1 MSITFNNS
9 YLGGIT
15 GQSASFLS
23 TFTNL
28 VNAVEGFFIQQF
40 SDTVTLNVTF
50 DWQPL
55 NASYPGPPAG
65 FILGSNNFSLNSV
78 SYADLRNALINHVST
93 NDSNP
98 GDDAA
103 ATAAAVLPGT
113 DPAPT
118 TGTNT
123 VRYLVTNGEEKL
135 LGLNGVGP
143 NDNLGADAT
152 ITLASDLPNGTFF
165 DFNRA
170 DGIGAN
176 GFDAFAVLAHEI
188 TEGLMGRIMSGG
200 SVPTGKTT
208 NDYNI
213 MDLFHFTAGGT
224 RAMLETGGNNVF
236 SFSGTTGDANLNR
249 VLDNS
254 GDIADPASSADPRNS
269 FADGQ
274 TGVINAITQ
283 TDLRILDV
291 LGWTRVN
298 GLDDHNQS
306 NTPATTVLNVNNGIN
321 GSIELQGDHD
331 WFKVVLDPTKHYAV
345 SVEGSAT
352 GAATLADPFV
362 AVYGGA
368 NPSRDTTAP
377 LLTADNGGVGTNSL
391 LLTGFG
397 LSGTFFVDVG
407 SIGTAPES
415 VAGKVQDI
423 GTGTYRVTL
432 FGNAPPVLSADAG
445 SPHAKTELP
454 GTTNSPTPDQVS
466 GTLSFTDADVGDT
479 HTASASLDSEIW
491 SGGATIPLATQ
502 VALAG
507 AMSDSISLDG
517 TTGSLGWQFSL
528 ADRNVDFLAVG
539 ETLTAVYNVTVT
551 DHHAGSPLSDSS
563 TQQVTVVF
571 TGTNDLPGVD
581 AGSSVLAHATS
592 ELPNVTNSSLI
603 DSTPLGIVAFTDPDL
618 NDRPTAT
625 LNTAGETVT
634 WQDATHD
641 YTSGLTPAQIAILEA
656 AVSIGAEAGNTNTG
670 KIDWHYDIVDKNLD
684 FLGVGE
690 SLTVTAPILIDDH
703 KSGVIS
709 QNVVVTINGAND
721 NPIAAADSNGTS
733 KNSTISVSAVNGL
746 LANDTDPDAHDQ
758 GHLFVGAVGGLATNV
773 GQAVAGT
780 YGSVDINADGSYVY
794 VANKGG
800 LPSKIV
806 AQDTFTYTVADGH
819 GGTDTST
826 LSIIVTNPG
835 VDYLAG
841 ANTTLNGG
849 NGKQVLD
856 GSAGHDVLIGG
867 NSPDILVGG
876 VMDTLTGGNGP
887 DTFLFRPHFG
897 ANTITDFDFHND
909 AIQLD
914 KSIFS
919 SVADL
924 LSHTTDTANGAVI
937 NDTHGDTITLTNV
950 TLAQLQTHPN
960 DFHVI

>member
-1 MSITFNNS
+1 MSITFNNT

-15 GQSASFLS
+15 AQSAAFQT
-23 TFTNL
+23 TFTTL
-28 VNAVEGFFIQQF
+28 VNAVEGFFNQQF
-40 SDTVTLNVTF
+40 SDNLTLNVSF
-50 DWQPL
+50 DWQAL
-55 NASYPGPPAG
+55 NPGYVSGG
-65 FILGSNNFSLNSV
+65 FTLGSNNFPLHTV

-93 NDSNP
+93 NDANP

-103 ATAAAVLPGT
+103 AVAALPAT

-123 VRYLVTNGEEKL
+123 DRYLVTNGQEKL
-135 LGLNGVGP
+135 LGLNGVGA

-165 DFNRA
+165 DFDRS

-200 SVPTGKTT
+200 SVPTGGTT
-208 NDYNI
+208 NDYNL
-213 MDLFHFTAGGT
+213 MDLFHYTSGGSL
-224 RAMLETGGNNVF
+224 AMLETGGNNLF
-236 SFSGTTGDANLNR
+236 SFSGSTGDRNLNR

-254 GDIADPASSADPRNS
+254 GDISDPSSSADPRDS

-283 TDLRILDV
+283 SGLRILDA

-306 NTPATTVLNVNNGIN
+306 NTAATTVLNAGVTNGIN
-321 GSIELQGDHD
+321 GNLELQGDHD
-331 WFKVVLDPTKHYAV
+331 WFKVVLDPTKHYAITID
-345 SVEGSAT
+345 GAAT
-352 GAATLADPFV
+352 GAGTLADPFL
-362 AVYGGA
+362 ALYGGV
-368 NPSRDTTAP
+368 NPSRDTSTP
-377 LLTADNGGVGTNSL
+377 LMTADNGGIGNNSL

-397 LSGTFFVDVG
+397 NSGTFFVDVG

-423 GTGTYRVTL
+423 NSGTYRVTL
-432 FGNAPPVLSADAG
+432 IGNAGPVLSPDTG
-445 SPHAKTELP
+445 SPHALTEQS
-454 GTTNSPTPDQVS
+454 GTTNSATPDQVS
-466 GTLSFTDADVGDT
+466 GSLSFTDPDAGDT
-479 HTASASLDSEIW
+479 HTASASLNSESW
-491 SGGATIPLATQ
+491 PGGSTPLATQ
-502 VALAG
+502 AALAT
-507 AMSDSISLDG
+507 AMSALISADG
-517 TTGSLGWQFSL
+517 TTGSLAWQFSL
-528 ADRNVDFLAVG
+528 ADSKVDFLAVG
-539 ETLTAVYNVTVT
+539 ETLTAIYDVTVT
-551 DHHAGSPLSDSS
+551 DHHVGSPFNDSS

-571 TGTNDLPGVD
+571 TGTNDTPLID
-581 AGSSVLAHATS
+581 AGSSVLANSIS
-592 ELPNVTNSSLI
+592 EIPGVTNSSTV
-603 DSTPLGIVAFTDPDL
+603 DSTAGVVAFTDPDL

-625 LNTAGETVT
+625 INTAGETVT

-641 YTSGLTPAQIAILEA
+641 FTAELTPAQIAALEA
-656 AVSIGAEAGNTNTG
+656 AVSISAEAGNTNTG
-670 KIDWHYDIVDKNLD
+670 NIDWHYDIVDKNLD
-684 FLGVGE
+684 FLSVGE
-690 SLTVTAPILIDDH
+690 TLTVTTPVVIDDH
-703 KSGVIS
+703 NGGVTT

-721 NPIAAADSNGTS
+721 DPIAAADSNATA
-733 KNSTISVSAVNGL
+733 KKSTLSVSAADGL
-746 LANDTDPDAHDQ
+746 LSNDTDPDVHDQ
-758 GHLFVGAVGGLATNV
+758 GHLFVGAVGGSAASV
-773 GQAVAGT
+773 GHLVAGT
-780 YGSVDINADGSYVY
+780 YGSVVINADGSYVY
-794 VANKGG
+794 TAAKGG
-800 LPSKIV
+800 LPPQIV
-806 AQDTFTYTVADGH
+806 AQDTFSYTVADGH

-826 LSIIVTNPG
+826 LSIIVTNPN

-841 ANTTLNGG
+841 ANTTLVGG

-867 NSPDILVGG
+867 NSPDVLVGG
-876 VMDTLTGGNGP
+876 VMDTLTGGRGP
-887 DTFLFRPHFG
+887 DIFLFRPDFG

-924 LSHTTDTANGAVI
+924 LSHTTDTVNGAVI

-950 TLAQLQTHPN
+950 THAQLQAHPN
-960 DFHVI
+960 DFYLV